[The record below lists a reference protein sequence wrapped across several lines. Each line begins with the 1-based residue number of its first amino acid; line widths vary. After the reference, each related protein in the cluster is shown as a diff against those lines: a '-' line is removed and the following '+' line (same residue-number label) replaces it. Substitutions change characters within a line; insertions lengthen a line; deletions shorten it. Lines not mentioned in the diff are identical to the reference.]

1 MVESRTTGVLIFTL
15 QRLTEL
21 LQYPAMW
28 GAAESVE
35 LQVLQLL
42 EVRLKLLGGVGDDLE
57 ALKERYMA
65 FLARE
70 VGGPPTLLAKRLG
83 LERQSSPD
91 FIRLLS
97 RFAGEEVQRNF
108 PFSATARATKDLP
121 SSMNQNAQHYELE
134 Q

>member
-1 MVESRTTGVLIFTL
+1 MAESRAKGLLIFTL
-15 QRLTEL
+15 ERLTEL
-21 LQYPAMW
+21 LKYPAMW
-28 GAAESVE
+28 GGAESVE

-42 EVRLKLLGGVGDDLE
+42 EIRLKLVGAGEDDLD
-57 ALKERYMA
+57 ALKGRYLA

-70 VGGPPTLLAKRLG
+70 VGGAPTLLHKRLG

-91 FIRLLS
+91 FIRLLT

-121 SSMNQNAQHYELE
+121 SSMNQNQHYELE